1 MVRGGRLLTILLK
14 RGGGGL
20 LEGGGYLRGGI
31 NRRFMVNLP
40 IKKTL

>member
-1 MVRGGRLLTILLK
+1 MNYSPEK
-14 RGGGGL
+14 GGGL